1 MADPLAAAK
10 RCELHV
16 HTGGCFY
23 AEDLLELGREVYRHV
38 DWTLFTE
45 GYQEAYGVRPDPVA
59 LFEEALTGD
68 AAAVGR
74 FRDHFVYRGE
84 DGGDFGCF
92 QAKFNLIVPLVRYWW
107 LVLGREAELTQLLV
121 RRHRRE
127 GLQYVEYRSMA
138 PASVEDP
145 ETFIHFHR
153 TNAEVMAA
161 ESGDGF
167 EARYI
172 ISLPRQHPVEGYE
185 LVQRLFDLHPGLIPT
200 VVGLDF
206 CFYEEGFPPKTVA
219 PLFERLRRDNAARP
233 GRALEVV
240 YHVGES
246 FFDKSLES
254 AVRWCHEI
262 AELGA
267 RRLGHCIALG
277 LDPAV
282 AVARRPGAHTREP
295 TAERL
300 DQIAYD
306 LQHAEALAAY
316 GIKID
321 RQGLEQEKE
330 ALRKTGETVVQRPYD
345 EPRLAAIRRRQD
357 FALDRLAALGA
368 AVETCPA
375 SNLRIGGVPHPEHHP
390 AHRFIDSPVDLVISA
405 DDPGIFDAPL
415 ATEVDWLRDHGRLDA
430 EGLAARLGDPRRLAL
445 GRLRPTATA

>member
-23 AEDLLELGREVYRHV
+23 AEDLLEMGREVYRDI
-38 DWTLFTE
+38 DWTLFTD
-45 GYQEAYGVRPDPVA
+45 GYEEAYGVRPDPVA

-68 AAAVGR
+68 AEAVER
-74 FRDHFVYRGE
+74 FRGHFVYGE
-84 DGGDFGCF
+84 KDGGDFGRF
-92 QAKFNLIVPLVRYWW
+92 QAKFNLLVPLARYWW
-107 LVLGREAELTQLLV
+107 QVLGREAELVRLLL

-127 GLQYVEYRSMA
+127 GLSYVEYRSMA
-138 PASVEDP
+138 PASLEDP
-145 ETFIHFHR
+145 DAFVHFHR
-153 TNAEVMAA
+153 TNAEVIAQ
-161 ESGDGF
+161 EGGDGF

-172 ISLPRQHPVEGYE
+172 ISLPRQAPLGGYD
-185 LVQRLFDLHPGLIPT
+185 LVQRLFDLHPELVPT

-219 PLFERLRRDNAARP
+219 PLFERLRRDNADRP
-233 GRALEVV
+233 ERALEVV

-254 AVRWCHEI
+254 AVRWCHQA

-282 AVARRPGAHTREP
+282 AIARRPGAHTRESC
-295 TAERL
+295 AERL

-306 LQHAEALAAY
+306 LQHAEGLAAA
-316 GIKID
+316 GVPVD
-321 RQGLEQEKE
+321 RGRLEQERE
-330 ALRKTGETVVQRPYD
+330 RLGEGGEVERPYD
-345 EPRLAAIRRRQD
+345 GARLDEIRRRQD
-357 FALDRLAALGA
+357 FALGRLAALGA
-368 AVETCPA
+368 AIETCPA
-375 SNLRIGGVPHPEHHP
+375 SNLRIGGVPRPEDHPV
-390 AHRFIDSPVDLVISA
+390 HRFIDSPVDLAVSA

-415 ATEVDWLRDHGRLDA
+415 ATEVDWVRAHGRLDA
-430 EGLAARLGDPRRLAL
+430 EALATRLGDPRRLAL
-445 GRLRPTATA
+445 GRLRPAATA